1 MKKELKNFLVGIS
14 VVLFYLL
21 SSYLG
26 LFILKIFNINPNNFN
41 MIQKIIYNLVF
52 EIILL
57 SIIIFIYRKDII
69 HDFKHFKKC
78 HFSKYIRFWFIALGL
93 MMISSI
99 VINMFTNISTS
110 TNQEI
115 VEDTFYKA
123 PIFTTILTILF
134 APILEELVFR
144 LSFRKMFKTDKL
156 FIIFS
161 GIFFG
166 FLHVSQ
172 PNSFLELL
180 YIIPYSIPGCI
191 FAYTL
196 VKSKNIFVP
205 IGLHMMHNTLMII
218 LQFLTMK

>member
-52 EIILL
+52 EIIIL
-57 SIIIFIYRKDII
+57 SIIIFIYRKDIV

-78 HFSKYIRFWFIALGL
+78 HFSKYIRFWFAALGL

-161 GIFFG
+161 GLFFG
-166 FLHVSQ
+166 FLYVSQ
-172 PNSFLELL
+172 PNSLLELL